1 MRLQGKVAL
10 ISGGARGMGAVE
22 ARLFVKEGAKV
33 AIADVLQDEGNSLE
47 AEISNAGGD
56 AFFVNLD
63 VTSEDAWSR
72 AIAEVVA
79 KYGRLDILVNNAGM
93 LASDDLDRMD
103 YAGVSA
109 QFQVNAVG
117 PLRVTNAL
125 RPNLKEGSKVVIVTS
140 RMGSMADNNSG
151 RMYGYRMSKAAVNM
165 VGKGLSRDLAPL
177 GVAVLL
183 LHPGFVRTEMTGG
196 RGNWNAEDAAQSM
209 LARIKELQLG
219 QSGAFWHADGTQLP
233 W

>member
-1 MRLQGKVAL
+1 MTRVLVTGANRGIGMALCEAFVAQGDEV
-10 ISGGARGMGAVE
+10 
-22 ARLFVKEGAKV
+22 
-33 AIADVLQDEGNSLE
+33 IAACRSSSAGLE
-47 AEISNAGGD
+47 ALGCRVE
-56 AFFVNLD
+56 NLD
-63 VTSEDAWSR
+63 VCEDAS
-72 AIAEVVA
+72 AEGLAERLKGVT
-79 KYGRLDILVNNAGM
+79 LDILVNNAGM